1 MDVDSDSDSE
11 IDSHSE
17 TNSYDDMDALLNDR
31 FRDVAQAEGIKEGMN
46 EDAKKFYDLV
56 EEASKELYPDCK
68 GFSTLSFTIPLYL
81 LKCQHG
87 WSNASFTSLLELLK
101 EAVPNLNIPTSFNKA
116 KTMVRDLGL
125 DYKKIDACPNDCM
138 LYWKE
143 YEKDTSCH
151 ECGAS
156 RWIVHPVVEADVLPS
171 RKSHNIPVK
180 TLRHFPL
187 IPRLQRLFMCSA
199 TAKSMRWHDEE
210 RRKDDKLRHPADG
223 QSWKEFDNRHTNFA
237 LDTRNVRLGLSSDGF
252 NPYRT
257 MSISHSTWPV
267 VLMAYNLPPW
277 MSMKQEYFMLSLLIP
292 GPKSPGNDIDI
303 YLQPLIEELKELWEV
318 GVETYD
324 ASKNETFQM
333 YAALM
338 WTISDF
344 PAYAMLSG
352 WSTKGKLA
360 CPCCNHGT
368 CSNYL
373 KYSRKTCYMGHR
385 AFLPEDHPWRANKRS
400 FNGKVEHRQ
409 APPLLSGT
417 EALSQLEYV
426 DNLFGKLKPKKDGPW
441 KKRSIFFD
449 LPYWQYNTSRHNL
462 DVMHIEKNIVDSI
475 LGTLLDISGKTKD
488 HTNARYDLQEM
499 GIRKNLHPKKTNGRK
514 KVKLA
519 KACYSMTNAEKSI
532 FCDVLKTAKLPD
544 GSASNISRC
553 VNLLERRISGY
564 KTHDAHFILHYLLQ
578 IPIKGILPDQVAVPL
593 IRLGS
598 FFRQLC
604 QKSITLQEIDQLEE
618 DIVTTLC
625 QLERIFPPSFFDIM
639 IHLPIHLAN
648 EVRLGG
654 PVQFR
659 WMYPPERYMCT
670 LKSYVRNR
678 SRPEGSIAE
687 AYLVEECLTF
697 CSRYLHSGVQTK
709 LNRQPRNNDEP
720 NNSMME
726 TTDAFSNL
734 FPKRGVPLGAKK
746 GEPFL
751 LDDKSREQVHS
762 YILLNCHKIDDYV
775 SEHETYQQGTRW
787 MRAKNHSKNFPTW
800 FKTRAL
806 RHDVPNWIKELS
818 RGPTQCAKRY
828 SGYFING
835 YRFHTRQREVRR
847 KTQNSGVTL
856 VALTTSFASTKDANP
871 IHENVSYYGRV
882 NDIIELDYYGN
893 FKVTLFKCDWYE
905 AREDAYGST
914 YVHFNKKCYQEE
926 PFVLACQVHQCFYVQ
941 DAFDKNKH
949 YVMKTVP
956 RDLFSISDQVA
967 IDVEDTY
974 ENEPFDNSTVPSIP
988 NDDGEVDL
996 VRNDLNEVLVDVAK
1010 EVYFSQEYNTGS
1022 DEEYDSEDF

>member
-1 MDVDSDSDSE
+1 MSLPRDKAEFSNGVNDFLDFTYSIGYPQGEEILCPCAKCCNFLWHKRQTIYIHLIAFAFVNGYTRWIHHGKSVVGMDVDSDSDSE
-11 IDSHSE
+11 IDSESE

-31 FRDVAQAEGIKEGMN
+31 IWDVAQAEGIKEGMN
-46 EDAKKFYDLV
+46 EYAKKFYNLV
-56 EEASKELYPDCK
+56 EEASKELYPGCN
-68 GFSTLSFTIPLYL
+68 GFSTLSFTIRLYL

-101 EAVPNLNIPTSFNKA
+101 EVIPNLNIPTSFNKA

-171 RKSHNIPVK
+171 KKYHNILVK
-180 TLRHFPL
+180 TLRHFSL

-210 RRKDDKLRHPADG
+210 RRKDEKLRHPADG
-223 QSWKEFDNRHTNFA
+223 QSWKDFDNHHTNFA
-237 LDTRNVRLGLSSDGF
+237 LDPHNVRLGLSSDGF

-277 MSMKQEYFMLSLLIP
+277 MSMKHEYFMLSLLIP
-292 GPKSPGNDIDI
+292 GPKSPGNDINI

-344 PAYAMLSG
+344 SAYAMLSG

-373 KYSRKTCYMGHR
+373 KYSRKTCYIGHH
-385 AFLPEDHPWRANKRS
+385 AFLPEDHPWRANKRP
-400 FNGKVEHRQ
+400 FNGKVEYRQ

-426 DNLFGKLKPKKDGPW
+426 DNSFGKLKPKKDGPW

-449 LPYWQYNTSRHNL
+449 LPYWQYNTS
-462 DVMHIEKNIVDSI
+462 
-475 LGTLLDISGKTKD
+475 
-488 HTNARYDLQEM
+488 
-499 GIRKNLHPKKTNGRK
+499 
-514 KVKLA
+514 
-519 KACYSMTNAEKSI
+519 
-532 FCDVLKTAKLPD
+532 
-544 GSASNISRC
+544 
-553 VNLLERRISGY
+553 
-564 KTHDAHFILHYLLQ
+564 
-578 IPIKGILPDQVAVPL
+578 
-593 IRLGS
+593 
-598 FFRQLC
+598 
-604 QKSITLQEIDQLEE
+604 
-618 DIVTTLC
+618 LC

-648 EVRLGG
+648 KVRLGG
-654 PVQFR
+654 LVQFR
-659 WMYPPERYMCT
+659 WMYPLERYMCT

-678 SRPEGSIAE
+678 SRLEGSIAE
-687 AYLVEECLTF
+687 SYLVEEYLTF
-697 CSRYLHSGVQTK
+697 CSCYLHSGVQTK

-720 NNSMME
+720 NNSMMK
-726 TTDAFSNL
+726 TTDVFSNL

-775 SEHETYQQGTRW
+775 R
-787 MRAKNHSKNFPTW
+787 
-800 FKTRAL
+800 
-806 RHDVPNWIKELS
+806 
-818 RGPTQCAKRY
+818 
-828 SGYFING
+828 
-835 YRFHTRQREVRR
+835 
-847 KTQNSGVTL
+847 
-856 VALTTSFASTKDANP
+856 
-871 IHENVSYYGRV
+871 
-882 NDIIELDYYGN
+882 
-893 FKVTLFKCDWYE
+893 
-905 AREDAYGST
+905 
-914 YVHFNKKCYQEE
+914 
-926 PFVLACQVHQCFYVQ
+926 
-941 DAFDKNKH
+941 
-949 YVMKTVP
+949 
-956 RDLFSISDQVA
+956 
-967 IDVEDTY
+967 
-974 ENEPFDNSTVPSIP
+974 
-988 NDDGEVDL
+988 
-996 VRNDLNEVLVDVAK
+996 
-1010 EVYFSQEYNTGS
+1010 
-1022 DEEYDSEDF
+1022 

>member
-1 MDVDSDSDSE
+1 MDVDSDSNSDIDSE
-11 IDSHSE
+11 IE

-31 FRDVAQAEGIKEGMN
+31 FRDVAQAKRIKE
-46 EDAKKFYDLV
+46 
-56 EEASKELYPDCK
+56 
-68 GFSTLSFTIPLYL
+68 
-81 LKCQHG
+81 
-87 WSNASFTSLLELLK
+87 
-101 EAVPNLNIPTSFNKA
+101 A

-143 YEKDTSCH
+143 HENDTFCH
-151 ECGAS
+151 ECGTS
-156 RWIVHPVVEADVLPS
+156 RWIVHPVVEADILPS
-171 RKSHNIPVK
+171 KKSHNV
-180 TLRHFPL
+180 
-187 IPRLQRLFMCSA
+187 A
-199 TAKSMRWHDEE
+199 
-210 RRKDDKLRHPADG
+210 
-223 QSWKEFDNRHTNFA
+223 
-237 LDTRNVRLGLSSDGF
+237 RLGLSSDGF

-257 MSISHSTWPV
+257 MSISHNTPV

-292 GPKSPGNDIDI
+292 GPKSPENDIDI

-324 ASKNETFQM
+324 ASKNETFPM
-333 YAALM
+333 YATLL
-338 WTISDF
+338 WIISDF

-373 KYSRKTCYMGHR
+373 TYSHKMCYMGHR

-426 DNLFGKLKPKKDGPW
+426 DNSFGKLKPKKDGPW

-475 LGTLLDISGKTKD
+475 LGSLLDISGKTKD
-488 HTNARYDLQEM
+488 HTNARYNLQEM
-499 GIRKNLHPKKTNGRK
+499 GIRKNLHPKKTNGSK
-514 KVKLA
+514 KVKLE
-519 KACYSMTNAEKSI
+519 KACYSMTNAEKLI

-564 KTHDAHFILHYLLQ
+564 KTHDAHFMLHYLLQ
-578 IPIKGILPDQVAVPL
+578 IPIKGILPDQVVVPL

-598 FFRQLC
+598 FFHQLC

-618 DIVTTLC
+618 DIITILY

-659 WMYPPERYMCT
+659 WMYPPERYMCI

-709 LNRQPRNNDEP
+709 LNRQPKNNDEP

-726 TTDAFSNL
+726 TIDAFSNL
-734 FPKRGVPLGAKK
+734 FPKRGVPLGEKK
-746 GEPFL
+746 GEPFF
-751 LDDKSREQVHS
+751 LDDNSREQVHS

-775 SEHETYQQGTRW
+775 
-787 MRAKNHSKNFPTW
+787 
-800 FKTRAL
+800 
-806 RHDVPNWIKELS
+806 
-818 RGPTQCAKRY
+818 
-828 SGYFING
+828 
-835 YRFHTRQREVRR
+835 RQREVRR

-856 VALTTSFASTKDANP
+856 VALTTSFASTKDENP
-871 IHENVSYYGRV
+871 IHENISYYGRV
-882 NDIIELDYYGN
+882 NDIIELDYYEN

-914 YVHFNKKCYQEE
+914 Y
-926 PFVLACQVHQCFYVQ
+926 
-941 DAFDKNKH
+941 
-949 YVMKTVP
+949 TVP
-956 RDLFSISDQVA
+956 RDLFSISDQVD
-967 IDVEDTY
+967 IDAEDTY

-996 VRNDLNEVLVDVAK
+996 IRNDLNEVLVDVAK
-1010 EVYFSQEYNTGS
+1010 EVYFSQEYNTGL

>member
-1 MDVDSDSDSE
+1 
-11 IDSHSE
+11 
-17 TNSYDDMDALLNDR
+17 
-31 FRDVAQAEGIKEGMN
+31 
-46 EDAKKFYDLV
+46 
-56 EEASKELYPDCK
+56 
-68 GFSTLSFTIPLYL
+68 
-81 LKCQHG
+81 
-87 WSNASFTSLLELLK
+87 
-101 EAVPNLNIPTSFNKA
+101 
-116 KTMVRDLGL
+116 
-125 DYKKIDACPNDCM
+125 
-138 LYWKE
+138 
-143 YEKDTSCH
+143 
-151 ECGAS
+151 
-156 RWIVHPVVEADVLPS
+156 
-171 RKSHNIPVK
+171 
-180 TLRHFPL
+180 
-187 IPRLQRLFMCSA
+187 
-199 TAKSMRWHDEE
+199 
-210 RRKDDKLRHPADG
+210 
-223 QSWKEFDNRHTNFA
+223 
-237 LDTRNVRLGLSSDGF
+237 
-252 NPYRT
+252 
-257 MSISHSTWPV
+257 
-267 VLMAYNLPPW
+267 
-277 MSMKQEYFMLSLLIP
+277 
-292 GPKSPGNDIDI
+292 
-303 YLQPLIEELKELWEV
+303 
-318 GVETYD
+318 
-324 ASKNETFQM
+324 
-333 YAALM
+333 
-338 WTISDF
+338 
-344 PAYAMLSG
+344 
-352 WSTKGKLA
+352 
-360 CPCCNHGT
+360 
-368 CSNYL
+368 
-373 KYSRKTCYMGHR
+373 
-385 AFLPEDHPWRANKRS
+385 
-400 FNGKVEHRQ
+400 
-409 APPLLSGT
+409 
-417 EALSQLEYV
+417 
-426 DNLFGKLKPKKDGPW
+426 
-441 KKRSIFFD
+441 
-449 LPYWQYNTSRHNL
+449 
-462 DVMHIEKNIVDSI
+462 
-475 LGTLLDISGKTKD
+475 
-488 HTNARYDLQEM
+488 
-499 GIRKNLHPKKTNGRK
+499 
-514 KVKLA
+514 
-519 KACYSMTNAEKSI
+519 
-532 FCDVLKTAKLPD
+532 
-544 GSASNISRC
+544 
-553 VNLLERRISGY
+553 
-564 KTHDAHFILHYLLQ
+564 
-578 IPIKGILPDQVAVPL
+578 
-593 IRLGS
+593 
-598 FFRQLC
+598 
-604 QKSITLQEIDQLEE
+604 
-618 DIVTTLC
+618 
-625 QLERIFPPSFFDIM
+625 M

-670 LKSYVRNR
+670 LKSYVRNK

-687 AYLVEECLTF
+687 AYLIEECLTF

-787 MRAKNHSKNFPTW
+787 MRAKNHSKNFSTW

-941 DAFDKNKH
+941 DAFNKNKH

-967 IDVEDTY
+967 IDAEDTY

-1010 EVYFSQEYNTGS
+1010 EVYFSQEYNTGL

>member
-1 MDVDSDSDSE
+1 M
-11 IDSHSE
+11 
-17 TNSYDDMDALLNDR
+17 
-31 FRDVAQAEGIKEGMN
+31 
-46 EDAKKFYDLV
+46 
-56 EEASKELYPDCK
+56 
-68 GFSTLSFTIPLYL
+68 
-81 LKCQHG
+81 
-87 WSNASFTSLLELLK
+87 
-101 EAVPNLNIPTSFNKA
+101 
-116 KTMVRDLGL
+116 
-125 DYKKIDACPNDCM
+125 
-138 LYWKE
+138 
-143 YEKDTSCH
+143 
-151 ECGAS
+151 
-156 RWIVHPVVEADVLPS
+156 
-171 RKSHNIPVK
+171 
-180 TLRHFPL
+180 
-187 IPRLQRLFMCSA
+187 
-199 TAKSMRWHDEE
+199 
-210 RRKDDKLRHPADG
+210 
-223 QSWKEFDNRHTNFA
+223 
-237 LDTRNVRLGLSSDGF
+237 
-252 NPYRT
+252 
-257 MSISHSTWPV
+257 
-267 VLMAYNLPPW
+267 
-277 MSMKQEYFMLSLLIP
+277 
-292 GPKSPGNDIDI
+292 
-303 YLQPLIEELKELWEV
+303 
-318 GVETYD
+318 
-324 ASKNETFQM
+324 
-333 YAALM
+333 
-338 WTISDF
+338 
-344 PAYAMLSG
+344 
-352 WSTKGKLA
+352 
-360 CPCCNHGT
+360 
-368 CSNYL
+368 
-373 KYSRKTCYMGHR
+373 CYMGHR

-426 DNLFGKLKPKKDGPW
+426 DNSFGKLKPKKDGPW

-462 DVMHIEKNIVDSI
+462 DVTHIEKNIVDSI
-475 LGTLLDISGKTKD
+475 FRTLLDISGKTKD

-499 GIRKNLHPKKTNGRK
+499 GIRKNLHPKKTNGSK
-514 KVKLA
+514 KGEAGK
-519 KACYSMTNAEKSI
+519 
-532 FCDVLKTAKLPD
+532 
-544 GSASNISRC
+544 
-553 VNLLERRISGY
+553 ERRISGY
-564 KTHDAHFILHYLLQ
+564 KTHDAHFMLHYLLR
-578 IPIKGILPDQVAVPL
+578 IPIKGILPDQVPVPL

-604 QKSITLQEIDQLEE
+604 QK
-618 DIVTTLC
+618 
-625 QLERIFPPSFFDIM
+625 
-639 IHLPIHLAN
+639 
-648 EVRLGG
+648 
-654 PVQFR
+654 
-659 WMYPPERYMCT
+659 
-670 LKSYVRNR
+670 

-726 TTDAFSNL
+726 TTDAFLNL
-734 FPKRGVPLGAKK
+734 FPKRGVPLGEKK

-751 LDDKSREQVHS
+751 LDDNSREQVHS

-787 MRAKNHSKNFPTW
+787 MRAKNYSKNFPTW
-800 FKTRAL
+800 FKTCAL

-835 YRFHTRQREVRR
+835 YIFHTRQREVRR

-856 VALTTSFASTKDANP
+856 VALTISFASTKDANP

-905 AREDAYGST
+905 ARADAYGST
-914 YVHFNKKCYQEE
+914 YVHFNKKCYQED

-956 RDLFSISDQVA
+956 RDLFSISDQVD
-967 IDVEDTY
+967 IDAEDTY

>member
-1 MDVDSDSDSE
+1 
-11 IDSHSE
+11 
-17 TNSYDDMDALLNDR
+17 
-31 FRDVAQAEGIKEGMN
+31 
-46 EDAKKFYDLV
+46 
-56 EEASKELYPDCK
+56 
-68 GFSTLSFTIPLYL
+68 
-81 LKCQHG
+81 
-87 WSNASFTSLLELLK
+87 
-101 EAVPNLNIPTSFNKA
+101 
-116 KTMVRDLGL
+116 
-125 DYKKIDACPNDCM
+125 
-138 LYWKE
+138 
-143 YEKDTSCH
+143 
-151 ECGAS
+151 
-156 RWIVHPVVEADVLPS
+156 
-171 RKSHNIPVK
+171 
-180 TLRHFPL
+180 
-187 IPRLQRLFMCSA
+187 
-199 TAKSMRWHDEE
+199 
-210 RRKDDKLRHPADG
+210 
-223 QSWKEFDNRHTNFA
+223 
-237 LDTRNVRLGLSSDGF
+237 
-252 NPYRT
+252 
-257 MSISHSTWPV
+257 
-267 VLMAYNLPPW
+267 
-277 MSMKQEYFMLSLLIP
+277 
-292 GPKSPGNDIDI
+292 
-303 YLQPLIEELKELWEV
+303 
-318 GVETYD
+318 
-324 ASKNETFQM
+324 
-333 YAALM
+333 
-338 WTISDF
+338 
-344 PAYAMLSG
+344 
-352 WSTKGKLA
+352 
-360 CPCCNHGT
+360 
-368 CSNYL
+368 
-373 KYSRKTCYMGHR
+373 
-385 AFLPEDHPWRANKRS
+385 
-400 FNGKVEHRQ
+400 
-409 APPLLSGT
+409 
-417 EALSQLEYV
+417 
-426 DNLFGKLKPKKDGPW
+426 
-441 KKRSIFFD
+441 
-449 LPYWQYNTSRHNL
+449 
-462 DVMHIEKNIVDSI
+462 MHIEKNIVDSI

-499 GIRKNLHPKKTNGRK
+499 GIRKNLHPKKKNGRK

-532 FCDVLKTAKLPD
+532 FCDLLKTAKLPD

-578 IPIKGILPDQVAVPL
+578 IPIKGILPDQVVVPL

-598 FFRQLC
+598 FFCQLC

-678 SRPEGSIAE
+678 SHPEGSIAE

-709 LNRQPRNNDEP
+709 LNRQPKNNDEP

-751 LDDKSREQVHS
+751 LDDKSREQ
-762 YILLNCHKIDDYV
+762 
-775 SEHETYQQGTRW
+775 
-787 MRAKNHSKNFPTW
+787 
-800 FKTRAL
+800 
-806 RHDVPNWIKELS
+806 HDVPNWIKELS
-818 RGPTQCAKRY
+818 RGPTQCAKKY

-856 VALTTSFASTKDANP
+856 VALTTSFASIKDENP

-926 PFVLACQVHQCFYVQ
+926 PFVLACQVHQCVYVQ

-967 IDVEDTY
+967 IDAEDTY
-974 ENEPFDNSTVPSIP
+974 ENEPLDNSTVPSIP

-1022 DEEYDSEDF
+1022 DEEYNSEDF

>member
-1 MDVDSDSDSE
+1 
-11 IDSHSE
+11 
-17 TNSYDDMDALLNDR
+17 
-31 FRDVAQAEGIKEGMN
+31 
-46 EDAKKFYDLV
+46 
-56 EEASKELYPDCK
+56 
-68 GFSTLSFTIPLYL
+68 
-81 LKCQHG
+81 
-87 WSNASFTSLLELLK
+87 
-101 EAVPNLNIPTSFNKA
+101 
-116 KTMVRDLGL
+116 
-125 DYKKIDACPNDCM
+125 
-138 LYWKE
+138 
-143 YEKDTSCH
+143 
-151 ECGAS
+151 
-156 RWIVHPVVEADVLPS
+156 
-171 RKSHNIPVK
+171 
-180 TLRHFPL
+180 
-187 IPRLQRLFMCSA
+187 
-199 TAKSMRWHDEE
+199 MRWHDEE
-210 RRKDDKLRHPADG
+210 RRKDEKLRHPADG
-223 QSWKEFDNRHTNFA
+223 QSWKDFGNRHTNFA

-267 VLMAYNLPPW
+267 VLMAYNLSPW

-324 ASKNETFQM
+324 ASKNETFPM
-333 YAALM
+333 YTALL

-344 PAYAMLSG
+344 STYTMLSG

-373 KYSRKTCYMGHR
+373 TYSRKMCYMGHR

-426 DNLFGKLKPKKDGPW
+426 DNSFGKLKPKKDGPW

-462 DVMHIEKNIVDSI
+462 DVMHIEKHIVDSI

-499 GIRKNLHPKKTNGRK
+499 GIRKNLHPKKTNGNK

-519 KACYSMTNAEKSI
+519 KACYSMTNAEKLI

-564 KTHDAHFILHYLLQ
+564 KTHDAHFMLHYLLQ

-618 DIVTTLC
+618 DIITTLC

-678 SRPEGSIAE
+678 SRPEGSIVE

-751 LDDKSREQVHS
+751 LDDNSREQVHS

-775 SEHETYQQGTRW
+775 
-787 MRAKNHSKNFPTW
+787 
-800 FKTRAL
+800 
-806 RHDVPNWIKELS
+806 
-818 RGPTQCAKRY
+818 
-828 SGYFING
+828 
-835 YRFHTRQREVRR
+835 RFHTRQREVRR

-871 IHENVSYYGRV
+871 IHGNVSYYGRV

-941 DAFDKNKH
+941 DAVDKNKH

-956 RDLFSISDQVA
+956 RDLFSISDQVD
-967 IDVEDTY
+967 IDAEDT
-974 ENEPFDNSTVPSIP
+974 
-988 NDDGEVDL
+988 
-996 VRNDLNEVLVDVAK
+996 
-1010 EVYFSQEYNTGS
+1010 
-1022 DEEYDSEDF
+1022 